1 MARNAVVSKSKHS
14 LAEPTFFKKNEVN
27 GEYIQIDKVPYHPMP
42 EPFAYGGIDWK
53 LLHVSPEL
61 GAWTAYFRCPAGS
74 YFSAHIHI
82 GPGEYLLTK
91 GKMEVRGGI
100 EDGGETAHELG
111 YGYEPSGARHDKTFF
126 PVDSEFYMTFI
137 GPLHWINEDDGS
149 TVAVTGWKELQEVW
163 LSQTNGVSA
172 V

>member
-1 MARNAVVSKSKHS
+1 MTTTTAEGTNS
-14 LAEPTFFKKNEVN
+14 LPEPTFFKKAELG
-27 GEYIQIDKVPYHPMP
+27 GEYVQIDKVGYQPMP
-42 EPFAYGGIDWK
+42 EPFAYGGIEWK

-61 GAWTAYFRCPAGS
+61 GAWTAYYRCPAGS

-91 GKMEVRGGI
+91 GKMEVRGGV
-100 EDGGETAHELG
+100 EHGGDTAYELG
-111 YGYEPSGARHDKTFF
+111 YGYEPSGAQHDKTFF

-137 GPLHWINEDDGS
+137 GPLHWINENDGS
-149 TVAVTGWKELQEVW
+149 TIAVTGWKELQQVW
-163 LSQTNGVSA
+163 LGQTGGVGA